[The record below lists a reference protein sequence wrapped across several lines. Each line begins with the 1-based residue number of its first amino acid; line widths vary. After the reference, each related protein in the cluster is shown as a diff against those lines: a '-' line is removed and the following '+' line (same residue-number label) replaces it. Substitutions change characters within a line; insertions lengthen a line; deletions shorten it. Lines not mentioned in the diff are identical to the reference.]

1 MLEELRFSDF
11 YGEFLKVLNECIEDY
26 GDSIS
31 NLFGIDSLIVFLTQ
45 IDLTAKEKGTQII
58 EHFLHN
64 SHLIDYQTRNFSS
77 ENTL

>member
-45 IDLTAKEKGTQII
+45 IDLTAKEKGT
-58 EHFLHN
+58 
-64 SHLIDYQTRNFSS
+64 
-77 ENTL
+77 